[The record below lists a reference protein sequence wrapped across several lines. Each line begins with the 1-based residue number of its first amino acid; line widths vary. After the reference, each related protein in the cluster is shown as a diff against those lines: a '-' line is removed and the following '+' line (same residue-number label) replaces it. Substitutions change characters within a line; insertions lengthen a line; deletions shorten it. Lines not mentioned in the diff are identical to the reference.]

1 MIPLVKCSPPNMDCP
16 IPKDISWNGSAARSC
31 LDSSDSRCRDRLER
45 FSRRFRLFSL
55 FRCVMVNELLSEE
68 VKSYISTQTES
79 GLRSV
84 GCVFLSKAMLVL
96 LIV

>member
-1 MIPLVKCSPPNMDCP
+1 
-16 IPKDISWNGSAARSC
+16 
-31 LDSSDSRCRDRLER
+31 
-45 FSRRFRLFSL
+45 
-55 FRCVMVNELLSEE
+55 MVNELLSEE